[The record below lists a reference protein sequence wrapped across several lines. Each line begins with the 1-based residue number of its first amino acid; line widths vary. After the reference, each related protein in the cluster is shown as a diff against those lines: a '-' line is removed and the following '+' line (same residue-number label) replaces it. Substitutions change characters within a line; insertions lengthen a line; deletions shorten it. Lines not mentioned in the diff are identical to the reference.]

1 MIKNMNYLIN
11 FFLYSLLSKLFR
23 QELLAM
29 MGGGSNK
36 TGSGCLKKLPCSRLL
51 SGRKRAE
58 DASSSSF
65 AELSFSVEAF
75 KSLKRGQYRNSR
87 RKLFF
92 FKVEP
97 ANFFE
102 YFRQVG
108 EAKKAAAALSNSRDA
123 KLLKLEKE
131 LLNSR
136 AETRHQTS
144 NADEPIENNNIDDT
158 RSLDNEIVRKSIDKS
173 IRSVNETG
181 ENSEEKSGSL
191 RKSKTCDAI
200 LVNNKSKLLIKFTRI
215 SAKTDPQRPIGH
227 V

>member
-29 MGGGSNK
+29 MGGGSDK
-36 TGSGCLKKLPCSRLL
+36 TGSGCLKKLPFSKLL
-51 SGRKRAE
+51 SGRKRTE

-97 ANFFE
+97 ENFFE

-144 NADEPIENNNIDDT
+144 NADEPIENNNVDDT

-173 IRSVNETG
+173 IRSVDETR

-215 SAKTDPQRPIGH
+215 STKTDPQRPIGH